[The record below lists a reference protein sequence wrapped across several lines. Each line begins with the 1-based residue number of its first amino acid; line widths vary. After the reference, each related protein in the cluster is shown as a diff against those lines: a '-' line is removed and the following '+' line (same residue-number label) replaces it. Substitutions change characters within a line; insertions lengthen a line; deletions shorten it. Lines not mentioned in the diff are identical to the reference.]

1 MQTPA
6 VNERSPSRREAIL
19 AAAEAIFAEQGYGR
33 ARLEDVARA
42 VGIRRASL
50 LYHFHDKPSLYA
62 AVLDSLADDLGSRYR
77 RVLATDAPPGVRLER
92 TVDEWLDVISERP
105 AFVRIMLRELAD
117 GVSEHSR
124 PFAERALA
132 VLKSVGDVIAVG
144 QADHALRPA
153 SGLHVMMILT
163 GASAF
168 LALGGAMVSTGG
180 TERFPVVADREQ
192 HRELLLT
199 IYRKLLGTRGPRP
212 VDIGNTKSSS
222 EGQAHA
228 E

>member
-1 MQTPA
+1 VQTPA
-6 VNERSPSRREAIL
+6 VNEPCPSRREAIL
-19 AAAEAIFAEQGYGR
+19 AAAETIFAEHGYGS
-33 ARLEDVARA
+33 ARLDDVARA

-50 LYHFHDKPSLYA
+50 LYHFRDKATLYA
-62 AVLDSLADDLGSRYR
+62 AVLDSLSDDLASRYR
-77 RVLATDAPPGVRLER
+77 RVLDTEAPAGVRLEK
-92 TVDEWLDVISERP
+92 TIDEWLDVITERP

-124 PFAERALA
+124 PFAERALG
-132 VLKSVGDVIAVG
+132 VLKSVGDVIAMG

-168 LALGGAMVSTGG
+168 LALGGSMVSMDGS
-180 TERFPVVADREQ
+180 ERFPAVADRAQ

-199 IYRKLLGTRGPRP
+199 LYRKLLGTRSPWRGERAR
-212 VDIGNTKSSS
+212 N
-222 EGQAHA
+222 
-228 E
+228 

>member
-1 MQTPA
+1 VQTPA
-6 VNERSPSRREAIL
+6 VNEPCPSRREAIL
-19 AAAEAIFAEQGYGR
+19 AAAETIFAEHGYGS
-33 ARLEDVARA
+33 ARLDDVARA

-50 LYHFHDKPSLYA
+50 LYHFRDKATLYA
-62 AVLDSLADDLGSRYR
+62 AVLDSLSDDLASRYR
-77 RVLATDAPPGVRLER
+77 RVLDTEAPAGVRLEK
-92 TVDEWLDVISERP
+92 TIDEWLDVITERP

-124 PFAERALA
+124 PFAERALG
-132 VLKSVGDVIAVG
+132 VLKSVGDVIAMG

-168 LALGGAMVSTGG
+168 LALGGSMVSMDGS
-180 TERFPVVADREQ
+180 ERFPAVADRAQ

-199 IYRKLLGTRGPRP
+199 LYRKLLGTRGPLRGER
-212 VDIGNTKSSS
+212 DRN
-222 EGQAHA
+222 
-228 E
+228 